1 MPMVVSNVP
10 FKLVTNVVAGPFSLL
25 RLALQGV
32 DLRRVLLAKLL
43 HLLLAALAF
52 AFFVHITIVRVAL
65 IRVTIAHVE
74 HLFETLGVRVDFVQS
89 VATVLALLLAAFSYL
104 GTKLL
109 LHLFEAL
116 ILRALLAEHG
126 LL

>member
-10 FKLVTNVVAGPFSLL
+10 FKLVTNVVASLFSLL

-52 AFFVHITIVRVAL
+52 AFFR
-65 IRVTIAHVE
+65 
-74 HLFETLGVRVDFVQS
+74 
-89 VATVLALLLAAFSYL
+89 
-104 GTKLL
+104 
-109 LHLFEAL
+109 
-116 ILRALLAEHG
+116 
-126 LL
+126 